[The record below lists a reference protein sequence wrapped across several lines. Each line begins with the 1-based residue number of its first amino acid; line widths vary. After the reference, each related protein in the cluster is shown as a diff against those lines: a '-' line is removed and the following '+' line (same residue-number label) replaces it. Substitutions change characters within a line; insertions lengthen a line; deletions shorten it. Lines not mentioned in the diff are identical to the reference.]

1 MHRGNKTGDKE
12 NIQYICLCLF
22 VGTILGLFASLILTK
37 NLVGLCTGTAL
48 GLIVGAVI
56 DIYQNKNEQ

>member
-1 MHRGNKTGDKE
+1 MHREIKQEIRKIS
-12 NIQYICLCLF
+12 NISVCVFCRHNFRFICKF
-22 VGTILGLFASLILTK
+22 DPHK